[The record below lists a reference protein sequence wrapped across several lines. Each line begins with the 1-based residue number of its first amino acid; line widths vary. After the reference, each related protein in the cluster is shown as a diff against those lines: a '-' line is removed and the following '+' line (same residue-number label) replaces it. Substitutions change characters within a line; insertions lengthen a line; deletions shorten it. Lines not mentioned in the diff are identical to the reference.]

1 MAYNSKLELT
11 RTLGFEIECFAD
23 VPTYTDS
30 WGDECVD
37 YDDFDINYCE
47 VGSDGSLHGGHGEPV
62 EVKTDPIKNLNIVEG
77 VFEEL
82 GGYGMNVNDTCG
94 LHIHVDT
101 SDFNGNDKA
110 KLLRFGSGIEL
121 LMFSLVDS
129 TRYYGRGNGRGENEY
144 CVKLHKDWRKIYRR
158 SYINQNIHANEYS
171 DLSDFIMNVRQE
183 RRNNG
188 NGDRIW
194 NGRYQWL
201 NAQVDG
207 IPTVEFRIFSATEDY
222 AQAQRFGMLAYHIV
236 ETVKNS
242 TVEQIKFIIK
252 SIYQSLTVEEM
263 LTKFFDSI
271 GLDSNFRPSI
281 LNDGVTSYLDQK
293 YCERNRQQQHALS
306 EINEAV

>member
-1 MAYNSKLELT
+1 MYNSKLELT

-23 VPTYTDS
+23 LPTYTDS
-30 WGDECVD
+30 WGDTCVD
-37 YDDFDINYCE
+37 YDNFDINYCE
-47 VGSDGSLHGGHGEPV
+47 IGGDGSLHGGHGEPV
-62 EVKTDPIKNLNIVEG
+62 EVKTDPIKNLNTVET
-77 VFEEL
+77 VFNEL
-82 GGYGMNVNDTCG
+82 SGYDMNVNNTCG

-110 KLLRFGSGIEL
+110 KLLRFGAGIEL

-129 TRYYGRGNGRGENEY
+129 DRYYGRSDRSSENEY
-144 CVKLHKDWRKIYRR
+144 CIKLHKDWRKIYRR
-158 SYINQNIHANEYS
+158 SYVNQNIHANEYS
-171 DLSDFIMNVRQE
+171 HLSDFIMNLRQE

-188 NGDRIW
+188 NTDRIW

-222 AQAQRFGMLAYHIV
+222 TQAQRFGMLAYHIV

-252 SIYQSLTVEEM
+252 SIYQSTSIDEM
-263 LTKFFDSI
+263 FTKLFDSI
-271 GLDSNFRPSI
+271 GLDMEFRPYI
-281 LNDGVTSYLDQK
+281 LNDRVAEYLNNK
-293 YCERNRQQQHALS
+293 YCARNRQQAQALS